1 MNDQEALLEA
11 ARLLRERV
19 SKLPPERWH
28 AEGNPDLHMDG
39 THGAYD
45 IVAEVPDRNASDLP
59 PRGIMAVVGWGHG
72 LGWHRSEHI
81 AALDPAVALSMAE
94 LFEAVAKIPRGM
106 ACRPGDPDFTP
117 VMIGPDPKVVAL
129 ARTYLRDSE

>member
-11 ARLLRERV
+11 ARRLRERV

-39 THGAYD
+39 THGSYD
-45 IVAEVPDRNASDLP
+45 IVAEVPLRDTGGTLP
-59 PRGIMAVVGWGHG
+59 PRGIMAVVGWGHR

-94 LFEAVAKIPRGM
+94 LFEEYATQFPTRTPDQHGAVAQKLI
-106 ACRPGDPDFTP
+106 T
-117 VMIGPDPKVVAL
+117 L
-129 ARTYLRDSE
+129 ARTYLRDPG